1 MADPQPTVAARTLD
15 FAELPGL
22 FQAAD
27 TASGEGQRNFFRSTA
42 LRLGLAVLAAISA
55 AATIE
60 VGSRG
65 IDAAAIVT
73 TLAFVGVLVVDVFEL
88 QTRPGVGWYQ
98 GRALAESV
106 KTLSWRYAVGGAPF
120 SVELAPQEAEDRFL
134 RRLEALLRDL
144 PTVVTVPSRAAAI
157 SQAMRELRTKDL
169 AERRTT
175 YLAGRVRDQQDWY
188 VNRARQHGRRAN
200 RLQTAG
206 LLLEVLGVAAALC
219 EVLRIVTFDLAGIIA
234 AMIAAL
240 AAWIAGKQYRANA
253 TAYTLASHELAIIH
267 TRLEQPVPEAE
278 WSELVADAEGAVSR
292 EHTTWRASHRH

>member
-1 MADPQPTVAARTLD
+1 MADPQSNGALDVAD
-15 FAELPGL
+15 LPGL

-27 TASGEGQRNFFRSTA
+27 GASGQEQRSYFRSTA
-42 LRLGLAVLAAISA
+42 LRLGLAVLAATSGA
-55 AATIE
+55 VTLE
-60 VGSRG
+60 VQSRG

-106 KTLSWRYAVGGAPF
+106 KTLAWRYAVGGAPF
-120 SVELAPQEAEDRFL
+120 PVDLPPEETENRFL
-134 RRLEALLRDL
+134 HRLESLLRDL
-144 PTVVTVPSRAAAI
+144 PAVVTAPSRAPAI
-157 SQAMRELRTKDL
+157 TTAMRDLRARSL
-169 AERRTT
+169 AERRQA
-175 YLAGRVRDQQDWY
+175 YLTGRIHDQQNWY
-188 VNRARQHGRRAN
+188 VTRADQHGRRAN

-206 LLLEVLGVAAALC
+206 LLLEILGVAAALC

-234 AMIAAL
+234 ATIAAL
-240 AAWIAGKQYRANA
+240 AAWMAGKQYRANA

-267 TRLEQPVPEAE
+267 ARLELPVPEAE
-278 WSELVADAEGAVSR
+278 WSELVADAEAAISR

>member
-1 MADPQPTVAARTLD
+1 MADPQPTSTLD
-15 FAELPGL
+15 LAGLPGL

-27 TASGEGQRNFFRSTA
+27 GASGQGQRSHFRSTA
-42 LRLGLAVLAAISA
+42 LRLGLAVLAATSGA
-55 AATIE
+55 VTLE
-60 VGSRG
+60 VQSRG

-106 KTLSWRYAVGGAPF
+106 KTLAWRYAIGGAPF
-120 SVELAPQEAEDRFL
+120 PVDLPADEADNRFL
-134 RRLEALLRDL
+134 HRLELLLRDL
-144 PTVVTVPSRAAAI
+144 PSVVPAPSRGPAI
-157 SQAMRELRTKDL
+157 TTAMRELRGRSL
-169 AERRTT
+169 AERRQA
-175 YLAGRVRDQQDWY
+175 YLAGRISDQRDWY
-188 VNRARQHGRRAN
+188 AGRADQHGRRAN
-200 RLQTAG
+200 RIQTAG

-240 AAWIAGKQYRANA
+240 AAWMAGKQYRANA
-253 TAYTLASHELAIIH
+253 TAYTLASHELSIIH
-267 TRLEQPVPEAE
+267 TRLERAVPETE
-278 WSELVADAEGAVSR
+278 WSELVADAEAAISR